1 MAKLLDV
8 ERPDVDETQQQEEPQ
23 QAELAFKTT
32 QEAQP
37 QEELPDKY
45 RGKSTAEI
53 VRMHQ
58 EAEKLL
64 GKQSSEVGELRKV
77 VDNYIQGQTEL
88 KQDSQ
93 PEEEIDFFS
102 DPEKAI
108 QRQIERHP
116 KILEAEKIQAEY
128 RQQTAKAQLERLHPD
143 MSTIVQDKGFQE
155 WVTASK
161 VRQKL
166 FQQADKMY
174 DYETADELL
183 NLWKDRQQTVQ
194 QTAQTEKKERKQ
206 AVKAA
211 STGTT
216 KGSTAP
222 SSKKIYR
229 RADIIK
235 LMKEDPDRYQALSG
249 EIMQAYAERR
259 VR

>member
-1 MAKLLDV
+1 MDEIDQELKDSQKAKELINNPVLIKAFEELEKLYLDTWKSSDLKDSEGREVLWQLVWATAQVRAHLDV
-8 ERPDVDETQQQEEPQ
+8 ILER
-23 QAELAFKTT
+23 
-32 QEAQP
+32 
-37 QEELPDKY
+37 
-45 RGKSTAEI
+45 
-53 VRMHQ
+53 
-58 EAEKLL
+58 
-64 GKQSSEVGELRKV
+64 GEL
-77 VDNYIQGQTEL
+77 
-88 KQDSQ
+88 
-93 PEEEIDFFS
+93 
-102 DPEKAI
+102 
-108 QRQIERHP
+108 H
-116 KILEAEKIQAEY
+116 
-128 RQQTAKAQLERLHPD
+128 KAQLNKLHPD
-143 MSTIVQDKGFQE
+143 MNKIIQDKKFQE

-166 FQQADKMY
+166 FHQADKMY

-183 NLWKDRQQTVQ
+183 NLWKDRQQTVK

-235 LMKEDPDRYQALSG
+235 LMKEDPDRYQSLSG

>member
-1 MAKLLDV
+1 MAKLLDI
-8 ERPDVDETQQQEEPQ
+8 ERNFEKQETT
-23 QAELAFKTT
+23 ELPA
-32 QEAQP
+32 
-37 QEELPDKY
+37 EELIEEQPPEDNVPEKY
-45 RGKSTAEI
+45 KGKSTSDI
-53 VRMHQ
+53 IQMHQ

-77 VDNYIQGQTEL
+77 VDNYIQGQTQL
-88 KQDSQ
+88 KEDVTRQS
-93 PEEEIDFFS
+93 EEEVDFFS

-108 QRQIERHP
+108 QQQIAKHP
-116 KILEAEKIQAEY
+116 KILEAEKIS
-128 RQQTAKAQLERLHPD
+128 QQYQQETAKAQLNKLHPD
-143 MSTIVQDKGFQE
+143 MNKIIQDKKFQE

-166 FQQADKMY
+166 FHQADKMY

-206 AVKAA
+206 TVKSA

>member
-8 ERPDVDETQQQEEPQ
+8 ERNFEKQETTDLP
-23 QAELAFKTT
+23 A
-32 QEAQP
+32 
-37 QEELPDKY
+37 EELIEEQPPEDNVPEKY
-45 RGKSTAEI
+45 KGKSTSDI
-53 VRMHQ
+53 IQMHQ

-77 VDNYIQGQTEL
+77 VDNYIQGQTQL
-88 KQDSQ
+88 KEDVTRQS
-93 PEEEIDFFS
+93 EEEVDFFS

-108 QRQIERHP
+108 QQQIAKHP
-116 KILEAEKIQAEY
+116 KILEAEKIS
-128 RQQTAKAQLERLHPD
+128 QQYQQETAKAQLNKLHPD
-143 MSTIVQDKGFQE
+143 MNKIVQDKKFQE

-166 FQQADKMY
+166 FYQADKMY

-206 AVKAA
+206 IVKSA

>member
-1 MAKLLDV
+1 
-8 ERPDVDETQQQEEPQ
+8 
-23 QAELAFKTT
+23 
-32 QEAQP
+32 
-37 QEELPDKY
+37 
-45 RGKSTAEI
+45 
-53 VRMHQ
+53 
-58 EAEKLL
+58 
-64 GKQSSEVGELRKV
+64 
-77 VDNYIQGQTEL
+77 
-88 KQDSQ
+88 
-93 PEEEIDFFS
+93 
-102 DPEKAI
+102 
-108 QRQIERHP
+108 
-116 KILEAEKIQAEY
+116 
-128 RQQTAKAQLERLHPD
+128 
-143 MSTIVQDKGFQE
+143 
-155 WVTASK
+155 
-161 VRQKL
+161 
-166 FQQADKMY
+166 MY